1 MSRSG
6 EGTTGTSAAAQ
17 TKAVHFIPPPFWKA
31 NVPIWFGQVEAQFR
45 MKGINDDGDR
55 FDCVIGAIDSSVL
68 AQVGDLITNPP
79 ALNKYDTLKTRLIGC
94 FSDSEEKK
102 LQKLLQET
110 KLGDQ
115 RPSHLL
121 REMRELANNRVSE
134 EILKTLWLQRL
145 PANVQG
151 ILSIDLLKAYH
162 QIPVAP
168 EDISKTAIITPFGL
182 FEFPQMTFGLCNAA
196 QTFQRFINEVTR
208 GLDNVRAYID
218 DCLVASSSV
227 EEHLNDLRTLFE
239 RFRAYGIVINAAKC
253 EFGVSQ
259 IEFLGHLVTQDG
271 VKPLPTQVE
280 KILSFEKPKDV
291 KSLRRYL
298 GMLNFY
304 RSFILQAAAILA
316 DLNGFLKG
324 YPGKQNA
331 VISWTSEG
339 SDAFQKSK
347 EALAAAT
354 LLHYPRPD
362 TELSLMV
369 DASEQAIGGSVQQKV
384 QGSWQPLG
392 FFSRKLS
399 ETERKYSAYDR
410 ELLAA
415 YASIKHFKH
424 LLEGRVFTLYTDHKP
439 LTYALNQ
446 KLDKASPRQASQ
458 LSYIAQFTTDIQ
470 HISGKDNVVADCM
483 SRIEAVNRTQPLDYT
498 QIAREQRE
506 DDLPI
511 SSDGNT
517 LRWKRIRL
525 ADASIP
531 IFCDVSTDFVRPYIP
546 AQFRRQAFDN
556 VHGLSHP
563 GRRATHRLLR
573 EKFVWPSMASDCA
586 QWVRSCIDCQR
597 NKVTRHTHSA
607 IGEFIPPKDRF
618 EHLHLDLVGPLV
630 SSQGCTYA
638 MTCVDRFTRWP
649 EVIPLPDSGAET
661 VAQAFCFHWVA
672 RFGVPHTITTD
683 RGRQFESSLFRE
695 LTNILG
701 TAHNFTSA
709 YNPKANGMVER
720 LHRQLKA
727 SIRCHN
733 TERWVDVL
741 PIVLLGLRSS
751 LKEDLGCTPAE
762 LVYGSSLKLP
772 GDFFEDRPVSTLSHA
787 FLDKLK
793 STMDTLKPQPIRWH
807 SNTAVFVHPDLKS
820 ASHVFV
826 RHGPLRKPLQPIYDG
841 PFLVK
846 RRLDKT
852 FDVIIKGKEQNISID
867 RLKPAFVAQ
876 EEPSVSAS
884 ERLDNHTDQDSPRTS
899 RTPQHGIQEPALSTH
914 RSSIQEPQST
924 TSTETNLTP
933 RSHRN
938 TTATENLIQ
947 HPPATI
953 DNNDGNQQHTENRN
967 DPSTPVRRTR
977 SGRVVRFPARFKDY
991 VLY

>member
-1 MSRSG
+1 MVQQGICRPSKSSWA
-6 EGTTGTSAAAQ
+6 TPLHMVPKKTGDWR
-17 TKAVHFIPPPFWKA
+17 PC
-31 NVPIWFGQVEAQFR
+31 
-45 MKGINDDGDR
+45 GDYR
-55 FDCVIGAIDSSVL
+55 
-68 AQVGDLITNPP
+68 
-79 ALNKYDTLKTRLIGC
+79 ALNAVTEPDRYPLPNIKDLVHGLHGKTI
-94 FSDSEEKK
+94 FSK
-102 LQKLLQET
+102 
-110 KLGDQ
+110 
-115 RPSHLL
+115 
-121 REMRELANNRVSE
+121 
-134 EILKTLWLQRL
+134 
-145 PANVQG
+145 
-151 ILSIDLLKAYH
+151 IDLLKAYH

-304 RSFILQAAAILA
+304 RSFIPQAAAILA

-772 GDFFEDRPVSTLSHA
+772 GDFFEDRPFSTLSHA

-807 SNTAVFVHPDLKS
+807 SNSAVFVHPDLKS

-884 ERLDNHTDQDSPRTS
+884 ERLDNHTDQDSPRTLRTSQHGIHTDQDSPRTS

-938 TTATENLIQ
+938 TTTTENLIQ

>member
-1 MSRSG
+1 MVQQGICRPSKSSWA
-6 EGTTGTSAAAQ
+6 TPLHMVPKKTGDWR
-17 TKAVHFIPPPFWKA
+17 PC
-31 NVPIWFGQVEAQFR
+31 
-45 MKGINDDGDR
+45 GDYR
-55 FDCVIGAIDSSVL
+55 
-68 AQVGDLITNPP
+68 
-79 ALNKYDTLKTRLIGC
+79 ALNAVTEPDRYPLPNIKDLVHGLHGKTI
-94 FSDSEEKK
+94 FSK
-102 LQKLLQET
+102 
-110 KLGDQ
+110 
-115 RPSHLL
+115 
-121 REMRELANNRVSE
+121 
-134 EILKTLWLQRL
+134 
-145 PANVQG
+145 
-151 ILSIDLLKAYH
+151 IDLLKAYH

-392 FFSRKLS
+392 FFSRK
-399 ETERKYSAYDR
+399 R
-410 ELLAA
+410 
-415 YASIKHFKH
+415 H
-424 LLEGRVFTLYTDHKP
+424 GRTPT
-439 LTYALNQ
+439 
-446 KLDKASPRQASQ
+446 
-458 LSYIAQFTTDIQ
+458 
-470 HISGKDNVVADCM
+470 
-483 SRIEAVNRTQPLDYT
+483 
-498 QIAREQRE
+498 
-506 DDLPI
+506 
-511 SSDGNT
+511 
-517 LRWKRIRL
+517 
-525 ADASIP
+525 
-531 IFCDVSTDFVRPYIP
+531 
-546 AQFRRQAFDN
+546 
-556 VHGLSHP
+556 
-563 GRRATHRLLR
+563 
-573 EKFVWPSMASDCA
+573 
-586 QWVRSCIDCQR
+586 
-597 NKVTRHTHSA
+597 
-607 IGEFIPPKDRF
+607 PP
-618 EHLHLDLVGPLV
+618 V
-630 SSQGCTYA
+630 
-638 MTCVDRFTRWP
+638 
-649 EVIPLPDSGAET
+649 
-661 VAQAFCFHWVA
+661 
-672 RFGVPHTITTD
+672 
-683 RGRQFESSLFRE
+683 ES
-695 LTNILG
+695 
-701 TAHNFTSA
+701 
-709 YNPKANGMVER
+709 
-720 LHRQLKA
+720 

-772 GDFFEDRPVSTLSHA
+772 GDFFEDRPFSTLSHA

-807 SNTAVFVHPDLKS
+807 SNSAVFVHPDLKS
-820 ASHVFV
+820 ASHVFC
-826 RHGPLRKPLQPIYDG
+826 
-841 PFLVK
+841 
-846 RRLDKT
+846 
-852 FDVIIKGKEQNISID
+852 
-867 RLKPAFVAQ
+867 PAWA
-876 EEPSVSAS
+876 
-884 ERLDNHTDQDSPRTS
+884 
-899 RTPQHGIQEPALSTH
+899 
-914 RSSIQEPQST
+914 
-924 TSTETNLTP
+924 STETFTTNLRRTLP
-933 RSHRN
+933 SQEEIGQDVRRN
-938 TTATENLIQ
+938 NQRQGTEHL
-947 HPPATI
+947 
-953 DNNDGNQQHTENRN
+953 NRQIKT
-967 DPSTPVRRTR
+967 SLRRTR
-977 SGRVVRFPARFKDY
+977 RAKRLSFGTA
-991 VLY
+991 